1 MYSLIPGAPGYEA
14 NIVYVYVCTPIVLKW
29 QNECTKVNI
38 TTFEIVV
45 LELNHEF
52 LNLPNR
58 LFVFFVE
65 SVQTGHA

>member
-1 MYSLIPGAPGYEA
+1 MYI
-14 NIVYVYVCTPIVLKW
+14 CMPIVLKW

-38 TTFEIVV
+38 ITFEIVV